1 MHHCLP
7 KSDCGKHAALS
18 PPTLSEA
25 AVVRLDD
32 ALNTGWISY
41 ELARTLAVS
50 GVSRQN
56 RQEVIPSAPSTCEQC
71 SRRRCVQYDD
81 GDWTAELANH
91 DVFGEFIAST
101 FRNNRYVGMLA
112 VESQDCN
119 AVHEV
124 IREHDTV
131 ETVDL
136 IEQYETTA

>member
-18 PPTLSEA
+18 
-25 AVVRLDD
+25 
-32 ALNTGWISY
+32 
-41 ELARTLAVS
+41 
-50 GVSRQN
+50 
-56 RQEVIPSAPSTCEQC
+56 
-71 SRRRCVQYDD
+71 RRRCQRLQSCALMTLLILGVDQLRACSNPGSERSLSSKPSRGYTIRSFYLRTMLTAKVCVQYD

-136 IEQYETTA
+136 IEQYEI